1 MKMNRNRS
9 SSLFDYQ
16 NILEIS
22 VADIRYAC
30 INITYKFNEFIKT
43 KRKKC
48 NRMKHL
54 HGIQVSDLSNKLL
67 DVKG

>member
-1 MKMNRNRS
+1 MNRNRS

-43 KRKKC
+43 KRKK
-48 NRMKHL
+48 NVI
-54 HGIQVSDLSNKLL
+54 G
-67 DVKG
+67 